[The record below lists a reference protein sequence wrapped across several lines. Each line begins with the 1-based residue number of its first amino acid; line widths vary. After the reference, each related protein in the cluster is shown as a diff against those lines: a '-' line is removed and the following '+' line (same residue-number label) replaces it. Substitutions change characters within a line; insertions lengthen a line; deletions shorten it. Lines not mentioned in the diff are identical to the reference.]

1 MALKSLL
8 NAIVFVFLKV
18 VIKGETLRLTSSV
31 HNINASNKIPMLL
44 AAAATAEPMAA
55 QADDDSYRI
64 LPVYCNGRLQLGCI
78 AQRILRSPSVVRM
91 GRGLGFC
98 NPFSRHRPC

>member
-55 QADDDSYRI
+55 S
-64 LPVYCNGRLQLGCI
+64 G
-78 AQRILRSPSVVRM
+78 
-91 GRGLGFC
+91 
-98 NPFSRHRPC
+98 